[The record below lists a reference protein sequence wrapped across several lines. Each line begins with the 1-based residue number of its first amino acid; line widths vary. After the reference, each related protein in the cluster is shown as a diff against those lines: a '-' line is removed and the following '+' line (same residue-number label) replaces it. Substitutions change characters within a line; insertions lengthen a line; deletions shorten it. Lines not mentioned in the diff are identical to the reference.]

1 MEPFIPPGDT
11 WALWTVLLA
20 AAAAGLW
27 AESTAL
33 GARVSGAVVTIL
45 IAFAL
50 SNLGLIPAQA
60 PVYDAVWTY
69 LVPLAIP
76 LLLFQGDLRRILRE
90 SGPTL
95 AAFLV
100 GAAGTLAGVLA
111 AYHLIPLGP
120 EAERLAGIFAAT
132 YIGGSMNYMATA
144 EAVGLRSG
152 DLLTAGVAADNLMM
166 TVYFLVLFAL
176 PSVPALQRYYRRGG
190 ESFWSWRQETRG
202 AEEPNRI
209 APLEPRRVAT
219 ALAAS
224 AGICTVGFGIE
235 EVVGWQGSGILVLTA
250 LTVGLATSCPVWV
263 ARLQGAEGLGTFLMQ
278 VFFAVIGASAH
289 IGTVLT
295 VGPVLFAFAGLILAV
310 HLGVL
315 LAAGKALGLTLPE
328 LCVASNANM
337 GGPTTAAAMAAAK
350 RWRALIIPAVLVGT
364 LGYAT
369 GTFIG
374 AAITGWLQ

>member
-176 PSVPALQRYYRRGG
+176 PSVPALQRLYRRGG
-190 ESFWSWRQETRG
+190 ESFWSWRQETRA

-224 AGICTVGFGIE
+224 AGICTVGFGIQ

-263 ARLQGAEGLGTFLMQ
+263 DQLQGAEGLGTFLMQ

-374 AAITGWLQ
+374 AAVTGWLQ